1 MPAVG
6 KAGVVPVGYGRS
18 EGLKAP
24 VPRPEM
30 AGWAAMGAVA
40 GWGEGGRAV
49 EEGCHRI
56 HGEGGEPRCRAWGA
70 GEQAGAWSQIPA
82 GSWWEE
88 AGGRQEVGCE
98 VGGGRL
104 PALACC
110 LQGLLV
116 ALDKVL
122 RGQACFRRKTAVPG
136 LGLAVTA
143 LTNASVA
150 TVAGSLGGRASSSR
164 FLPVVETLM
173 SVAVEDS
180 FAAGV
185 VEDKLD
191 EVRWHSF
198 GLAVA
203 VPIAV
208 MCSEGG
214 APEGAAET
222 CRGVRYPWEEG
233 RTFFTSGV
241 KEVSWLD
248 FCDAHVCC
256 TVWVWETEEK
266 LALGKQGRGTL

>member
-6 KAGVVPVGYGRS
+6 KAGLVPVGYGRS

-24 VPRPEM
+24 VPGPER
-30 AGWAAMGAVA
+30 AGRAATDAVA
-40 GWGEGGRAV
+40 GCGERGEAV

-56 HGEGGEPRCRAWGA
+56 HGEGGEPRCRMRGA
-70 GEQAGAWSQIPA
+70 GEQAGAWSQVPA

-88 AGGRQEVGCE
+88 GGGRQGIGCE

-104 PALACC
+104 PALAC

-136 LGLAVTA
+136 LGLAVTVP
-143 LTNASVA
+143 TNASVA
-150 TVAGSLGGRASSSR
+150 TVAGSLGERASSSR

-185 VEDKLD
+185 EDKLD

-203 VPIAV
+203 VPMAV
-208 MCSEGG
+208 MCLEGG

-233 RTFFTSGV
+233 RTFSLPGS
-241 KEVSWLD
+241 KK
-248 FCDAHVCC
+248 C
-256 TVWVWETEEK
+256 
-266 LALGKQGRGTL
+266 LGLISVMRT